1 MPQIVT
7 KPVTALY
14 TPNGVRMD
22 KLLALSPKS
31 IIDPERKSTNGYKYW
46 RAQTLGAVALNLAE
60 GRNVLNTHG
69 GNVSHWSDS
78 YEWVR
83 HAAEVMAEWGGY
95 TDNQFSS
102 ADEERLAQLAGIE
115 LGKSGRLML
124 PIGIV
129 ALNDTVEISPAPEG
143 FPGFKHETP
152 VGLHQLDPESIAA
165 MQDIFEVPI
174 SQTRQ

>member
-1 MPQIVT
+1 MSKIAPQLT
-7 KPVTALY
+7 SPLY

-22 KLLALSPKS
+22 KLLAMPPDT
-31 IIDPERKSTNGYKYW
+31 IIDPEGRNKSVHHYW

-60 GRNVLNTHG
+60 GRNVLNSNG
-69 GNVSHWSDS
+69 GNVTHWSDD
-78 YEWVR
+78 YDWVR
-83 HAAEVMAEWGGY
+83 RTAEVMAEWGSY

-102 ADEERLAQLAGIE
+102 QDQERLAKLAGVE
-115 LGKSGRLML
+115 LGKYDRLVL

-129 ALNDTVEISPAPEG
+129 ALNQTLEIPPAPNG

-152 VGLHQLDPESIAA
+152 VGLHQLDQQSMAA

-174 SQTRQ
+174 IRQ